1 MNKMPFFSVIIPV
14 YNKEKFIEKT
24 LQSVLNQTF
33 SDFEVIVIN
42 DGSTDESENKIL
54 DIKDDRINC
63 FTKKNEGVAIARNFG
78 ILKATGSFICFLDAD
93 DYWYPNFLSVMKS
106 YIEKLPTQKVFAS
119 AIEIETKKNKFPA
132 QYSIPK
138 NNDYQIVNF
147 FEASQYESVLWTSS
161 VVIEKTVF
169 EKTGIFDEKIKI
181 SEDTDLWIRI
191 GLIYEV
197 VFIWEILACY
207 IYDNQSVSRN
217 MNYVFEDYFFEKF
230 KTEEKTNKKLKQYL
244 DLNRF
249 SSVIKLK
256 INGDNKR
263 AKKLIENIDTKSL
276 SCKKRFLLNSP
287 TFALKILIKIKSFLA
302 EIGLGNAV
310 FR

>member
-1 MNKMPFFSVIIPV
+1 MPFFSVIIPV

-33 SDFEVIVIN
+33 PGFEVIVIN

-54 DIKDDRINC
+54 EIKDDRINY
-63 FTKKNEGVAIARNFG
+63 FTKKNEGVAITRNFG

-93 DYWYPNFLSVMKS
+93 DYWYPNFLLVMKS

-132 QYSIPK
+132 QYSILK

-147 FEASQYESVLWTSS
+147 FDASQYESVLWTSS

-197 VFIWEILACY
+197 VFIWEILARY

-230 KTEEKTNKKLKQYL
+230 ITEESTNQKLKQYL

-256 INGDNKR
+256 ITGDNKK
-263 AKKLIENIDTKSL
+263 AKKIIESIDTKSL
-276 SCKKRFLLNSP
+276 SFKKRFLLNLP